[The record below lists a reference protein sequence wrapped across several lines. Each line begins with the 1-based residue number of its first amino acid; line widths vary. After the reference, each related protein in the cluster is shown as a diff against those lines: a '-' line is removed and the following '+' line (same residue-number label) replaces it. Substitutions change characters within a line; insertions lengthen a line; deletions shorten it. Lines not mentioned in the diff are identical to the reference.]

1 MVVTASLV
9 IIRGR
14 ICQWTMEEQIVE
26 PAVLAQAT
34 MAFWA
39 IAVLQPVEIAHA
51 ETPVTVELV
60 FAIDISISV
69 DKFEFDLMM
78 EGIASAFRS
87 PAVINLI
94 DEMDGLAVALFQ
106 WNSSVDEQYMI
117 PWHLLTDQASVQSFA
132 SKVENAERDP
142 NRGFTAI
149 GDAIDFGVRLID
161 TNAFEG
167 RQLKIDISGD
177 GRNNRGVPLEL
188 PHRKASALGVVI
200 NGLPII
206 TYTDARTRDIDTYY
220 QEEVIFGPGAFVE
233 IANDYEDF
241 SRAFLRKLL
250 REISPLVTQED
261 TARQR
266 SIHEANAGHL
276 KVD

>member
-1 MVVTASLV
+1 
-9 IIRGR
+9 
-14 ICQWTMEEQIVE
+14 
-26 PAVLAQAT
+26 

-39 IAVLQPVEIAHA
+39 IAAIQPVEIAHA
-51 ETPVTVELV
+51 KTPVTIELV
-60 FAIDISISV
+60 LAIDTSISV

-78 EGIASAFRS
+78 EGIARAFRN

-94 DEMDGLAVALFQ
+94 DEKDGIAVALFQ
-106 WNSSVDEQYMI
+106 WSSPVDEHYVI
-117 PWHLLTDQASVQSFA
+117 PWHLLTDQASIRSFA
-132 SKVENAERDP
+132 SKVENAERNP

-161 TNAFEG
+161 NNAFEG

-177 GRNNRGVPLEL
+177 GRNNTGVPLEL
-188 PHRKASALGVVI
+188 SHRKAGALGVVI

-206 TYTDARTRDIDTYY
+206 TYTDARTPDIQTYY

-261 TARQR
+261 TAPQR
-266 SIHEANAGHL
+266 IIYEANAGQL
-276 KVD
+276 NVD